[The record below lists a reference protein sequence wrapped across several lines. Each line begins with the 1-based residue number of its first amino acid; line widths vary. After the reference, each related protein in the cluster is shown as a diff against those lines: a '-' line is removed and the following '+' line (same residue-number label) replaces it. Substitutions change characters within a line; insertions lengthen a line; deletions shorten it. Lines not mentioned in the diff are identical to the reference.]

1 MEPAIAAERVG
12 HRDQATLI
20 VDPPDRLFCAQVAR
34 DRFLQEQTDDL
45 PVAAADFLADDD
57 AEAVGELAQT
67 QRALDRVVVGG
78 AHDVQTG
85 RLDGGGLR
93 AERRSAIGRVF
104 AVRVH
109 VDLDLAHAI
118 PRVLRPRACA
128 SSTTLRMRS
137 RNRDTSKR
145 RAERHNSST
154 SHARCSTRST
164 ASANASGSAV
174 ATSAPS
180 IPSRTISG
188 APPAASATTGAP
200 DASASTHTIPK
211 SSSAGKMKPRADP
224 RSCFRVGS
232 STRPAKVTLSRASCS
247 SDLRSRPSPTTMRRR
262 PTSLNARTATSTRLY
277 AESRDTMTQK
287 SPRSSAAAN
296 ASTSTGGWITSLA
309 RP

>member
-1 MEPAIAAERVG
+1 MEPAIAAERMR
-12 HRDQATLI
+12 HRDEATLI
-20 VDPPDRLFCAQVAR
+20 VDPRDRLLRAEVAR
-34 DRFLQEQTDDL
+34 DRLFQEQTDDL
-45 PVAAADFLADDD
+45 AIAAADLFADDH
-57 AEAVGELAQT
+57 AEAVGELAQA
-67 QRALDRVVVGG
+67 QRALDRVVVGR
-78 AHDVQTG
+78 AHDVQPS
-85 RLDGGGLR
+85 RLDRRRLH
-93 AERRSAIGRVF
+93 AERRAAVRRVL

-164 ASANASGSAV
+164 ASANASASAV

-211 SSSAGKMKPRADP
+211 SSSAGKIRPRAAP
-224 RSCFRVGS
+224 SSCRSVAS
-232 STRPAKVTLSRASCS
+232 SRRPANAMFPSGRCELSRA
-247 SDLRSRPSPTTMRRR
+247 
-262 PTSLNARTATSTRLY
+262 TA
-277 AESRDTMTQK
+277 
-287 SPRSSAAAN
+287 SSAAR
-296 ASTSTGGWITSLA
+296 SRSEEHTSELQSRSDLVCRLLLEKKNDVDRI
-309 RP
+309 